1 MTELLIQIRSALLI
15 MAPILLLTFA
25 ISRVNLKR
33 ENRYRQFAVP
43 LLALVYSIIAIVTL
57 PRLNGLVLLILPD
70 IGLMLAETPLHTVAG
85 WISLLLQSSGL
96 SFWVMYLTNLVIL
109 AVHLLCK
116 ALLLPLMSLLFRKGC
131 VLCALFYEQ
140 DEEDGKWYLQSHFG
154 QGRTYIKT
162 FYIAAVVIAA
172 VLICISRGLYAAEL
186 LATPFYPCFVI
197 ILLGEVYFFLNG
209 LTEPE
214 QRNDALEGEAEESV
228 SAGNSAAMRQ
238 ALRRLFGDKLAADNT
253 TVSSDFTVS
262 GKDSLLDAME
272 QSGDGKVEAYA
283 AYMRGRINAGL
294 DVNPN
299 YLISGMEL
307 LQGKNIL
314 FNNPFYYDLIPYAF
328 YAMNRMLMRRK
339 KVLIVLGRHGT
350 EEDIVKWCH
359 AGFGAVSNIPD
370 LWKIGVLTRSK
381 AKPEKQEEDPEVG
394 ILPLSGVGDLE
405 LHEIQADFLAQVG
418 FMVLIEPSRL
428 IPTAQIGLHSVVQ
441 HLTNG
446 EITFCSVDKNCDGL
460 VDALS
465 HILMTDISEVSATN
479 RHSGTCSYMCWET
492 DQEML
497 QHRMLPNVS
506 HYLGVGT
513 EMSFVA
519 LKNQISAT
527 YWYGGDAFPVSDM
540 QWIAR
545 QYYYDLLSYASL
557 PTNQDLMN
565 ACFHVSPNLYEAE
578 VVKSRYMTVEDEAFN
593 MFEVKRNFSTRTSGQ
608 SFINVISSEYLLRDY
623 MSDNN
628 SIFDAD
634 PKAIPYIVADYAR
647 TRRNVTL
654 RNFLRMCV
662 GQVSE
667 SDLVNE
673 LTLIGEKTDEPTAVL
688 WRELCLCY
696 QPSGTLR
703 HDDRGIETLVRTI
716 NGKEYAF
723 THDAVRHCRRY
734 NMARGIVENAYF
746 VENRHLRELLLG
758 DLRNAGY
765 IAENEDGERQF
776 IGSELCGHIFQ
787 KYLPGQ
793 FFTIHGKYY
802 EMVGMSTDGQILLRR
817 AADHITGRPMYRQIR
832 RYTLSRITDS
842 AEMGASKDIA
852 GLRVTRRFAD
862 ITVDTDAY
870 WLMDRYNDFKNARKV
885 SISGIRQRSY
895 FHKSVLCVDFSGV
908 DGFTRKIAQT
918 LTVLI
923 NETFRTLFAE
933 NQDYIV
939 AALPGEYTA
948 PLTYSLSC
956 GEDAVL
962 DSKCIYIIEDSLLDI
977 GLLVAVERNLQR
989 IFYIVCDYLDWHFDA
1004 LDRSKNPPPS
1014 EVVEI
1019 PALEP
1024 PSEETGKKNGLTGR
1038 IGDTD
1043 IAVGDRIRNF
1053 FDGLFKRGKTA
1064 PPANDPVG
1072 KTAGEP
1078 AAGDDVDNDN
1088 DARMSMTLFHQ
1099 TSAADAEADAGQ
1111 DSLSFEAPET
1121 HKPLHAMT
1129 RAPYHERFYLLYGQ
1143 EQVPEMLALRETLEF
1158 LKGYGCDNSVLKQAR
1173 LGKDIAEQIERNFH
1187 PGQAG
1192 THYCDFCGT
1201 ELIGTE
1207 YDVLADG
1214 RERCT
1219 NCSRTAVRTAE
1230 EFQRIHR
1237 EVVRNLETFYG
1248 IRLQVPINIQ
1258 MVNAKKLHK
1267 KLGKTFVP
1275 TGNADGRILGV
1286 AIMDKRGS
1294 YTILMENGAPR
1305 TASAMTMVHEMTH
1318 IWQYT
1323 NWDRQA
1329 IRKQYGAEVEL
1340 QVYEGMAKWSEI
1352 QYAYM
1357 TGETAAAKR
1366 EEILTRMRKDEYGIG
1381 FLRYLAKYSI
1391 SYDSHLRDDTPFKN
1405 PKAPL

>member
-1 MTELLIQIRSALLI
+1 MTELLIQIRNALL
-15 MAPILLLTFA
+15 MAAPILLLTFA
-25 ISRVNLKR
+25 VGCVNLR
-33 ENRYRQFAVP
+33 RRNRYRQFAMPV
-43 LLALVYSIIAIVTL
+43 LALVFSIAAIVTL
-57 PRLNGLVLLILPD
+57 PRINGLVLLLLPD
-70 IGLMLAETPLHTVAG
+70 IGLLLAGTPLNAVAG
-85 WISLLLQSSGL
+85 WITLLLQSPSL
-96 SFWVMYLTNLVIL
+96 SFWVMYLTNLVL
-109 AVHLLCK
+109 LTVHLLCK
-116 ALLLPLMSLLFRKGC
+116 MVLLPLMSLLFRKGC
-131 VLCALFYEQ
+131 GPCELFYEQ
-140 DEEDGKWYLQSHFG
+140 SQENGGWYLKTHLG
-154 QGRTYIKT
+154 QGRTYVKT
-162 FYIAAVVIAA
+162 FYITAVILSA
-172 VLICISRGLYAAEL
+172 VLIRVSRFLYAGGL
-186 LATPFYPCFVI
+186 LATPFYPCFPI

-209 LTEPE
+209 LTEAE
-214 QRNDALEGEAEESV
+214 QRSGGLAAEEEDSI

-253 TVSSDFTVS
+253 TVSSAFSVA
-262 GKDSLLDAME
+262 GKESLLDAME
-272 QSGDGKVEAYA
+272 RSGDGKVEAYA
-283 AYMRGRINAGL
+283 AFMRGRISAGL
-294 DVNPN
+294 EVNPN
-299 YLISGMEL
+299 YLTSGMEL

-314 FNNPFYYDLIPYAF
+314 FNNPFYYDLIPCAF
-328 YAMNRMLMRRK
+328 YAMNRVLMRRR
-339 KVLIVLGRHGT
+339 KVLIVLGRHGM
-350 EEDIVKWCH
+350 EEEIDRWCR
-359 AGFGAVSNIPD
+359 AGFGAVTNMPD
-370 LWKIGVLTRSK
+370 LWKIGVLSRGK
-381 AKPEKQEEDPEVG
+381 ARPEKQEEEPEVG

-405 LHEIQADFLAQVG
+405 LHEIQADFLSQVG

-428 IPTAQIGLHSVVQ
+428 IPTAQIGLHSVVR
-441 HLTNG
+441 HLRAG
-446 EITFCSVDKNCDGL
+446 EVTFCSVDKNCDGL

-479 RHSGTCSYMCWET
+479 RHAGTCSYMCWET
-492 DQEML
+492 DREML

-513 EMSFVA
+513 ELSFVA
-519 LKNQISAT
+519 LKNQISAA

-557 PTNQDLMN
+557 PANQDLMN
-565 ACFHVSPNLYEAE
+565 TCFRVSPNLYEAG

-593 MFEVKRNFSTRTSGQ
+593 MFEAKRNFSTRTSEQ

-647 TRRNVTL
+647 TRRNVAL
-654 RNFLRMCV
+654 RSFLRMCV
-662 GQVSE
+662 GQVME

-673 LTLIGEKTDEPTAVL
+673 LSLIGEETDEPAAVL
-688 WRELCLCY
+688 WGELCRCY
-696 QPSGTLR
+696 QPSGALR
-703 HDDRGIETLVRTI
+703 RDDRGAEMLVRTI
-716 NGKEYAF
+716 DGQEYAF
-723 THDAVRHCRRY
+723 TRETIRCCRRY

-746 VENRHLRELLLG
+746 VENRHLRRLLLG

-765 IAENEDGERQF
+765 IAEDENGERQF

-802 EMVGMSTDGQILLRR
+802 EMMGMSTDGQILLRR
-817 AADHITGRPMYRQIR
+817 AADHITGRPMYRQLR
-832 RYTLSRITDS
+832 RYTLTHMTDS
-842 AEMGASKDIA
+842 TEMGAVRDIG
-852 GLRVTRRFAD
+852 GLRLTRRFAD
-862 ITVDTDAY
+862 IAVETDAY

-885 SISGIRQRSY
+885 SVSGIRQRSY
-895 FHKSVLCVDFSGV
+895 FRKSVLCVDFSGV
-908 DGFTRKIAQT
+908 DGFTREIAQT
-918 LTVLI
+918 LTVLM
-923 NETFRTLFAE
+923 NEIFRTLFAE
-933 NQDYIV
+933 NQDYI
-939 AALPGEYTA
+939 AAVLPGDFDA
-948 PLTYSLSC
+948 PLTYSLRC
-956 GEDAVL
+956 GEGAAL
-962 DSKCIYIIEDSLLDI
+962 DSRCICIIEDSLLDI

-989 IFYIVCDYLDWHFDA
+989 ILSIACDYLDWHFDA
-1004 LDRSKNPPPS
+1004 LDRSRNPAEPEKV
-1014 EVVEI
+1014 EV
-1019 PALEP
+1019 PAMEP
-1024 PSEETGKKNGLTGR
+1024 PAVRKKTIR
-1038 IGDTD
+1038 E
-1043 IAVGDRIRNF
+1043 RIRDF
-1053 FDGLFKRGKTA
+1053 FGRLFGRKKAAPAPEDTSGDDPSDPPAGDGAGA
-1064 PPANDPVG
+1064 PP
-1072 KTAGEP
+1072 EE
-1078 AAGDDVDNDN
+1078 
-1088 DARMSMTLFHQ
+1088 DAQASMSMALYEQ
-1099 TSAADAEADAGQ
+1099 TAAADAEADADQ
-1111 DSLSFEAPET
+1111 DSLSFEAPEARR
-1121 HKPLHAMT
+1121 PLPAMT

-1143 EQVPEMLALRETLEF
+1143 TEVPEMLALQETLEF
-1158 LKGYGCDNSVLKQAR
+1158 LKGYGCDNGTLKQAR
-1173 LGKDIAEQIERNFH
+1173 LGKNIAEQIEKNFR
-1187 PGQAG
+1187 PGRDGA
-1192 THYCDFCGT
+1192 HYCDFCGT

-1230 EFQRIHR
+1230 EFRHIHR

-1248 IRLQVPINIQ
+1248 IRIQVPVDIQ

-1275 TGNADGRILGV
+1275 TGNSDGRILGV
-1286 AIMDKRGS
+1286 AIQDRRGN

-1305 TASAMTMVHEMTH
+1305 MASIMTMVHEMTH

-1323 NWDRQA
+1323 NWDRKA
-1329 IRKQYGAEVEL
+1329 IRSQYGPAMEL